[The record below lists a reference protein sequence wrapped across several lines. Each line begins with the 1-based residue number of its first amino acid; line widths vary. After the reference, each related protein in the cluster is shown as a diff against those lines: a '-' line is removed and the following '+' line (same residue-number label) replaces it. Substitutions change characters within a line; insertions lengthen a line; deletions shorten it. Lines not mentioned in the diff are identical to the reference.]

1 MLKMYNAEVLSKFPV
16 VQHFPFGLLFAWERD
31 PAAQQIQA
39 SVHTTSQPQST
50 APSPRA
56 QPGLRDPMAEP
67 GMTSSRGNAAPAS
80 GTAAPWAS
88 SRVPTRAPSAVPTGP
103 NQPTRAPWTSSTPLP
118 RPGNTT
124 TAPWSRQ
131 GGHATP
137 STARDAVPNTRA
149 PWAERG
155 PQS

>member
-16 VQHFPFGLLFAWERD
+16 VQHFPFGSLFAWEKD

-56 QPGLRDPMAEP
+56 QSGMRDPMAEP
-67 GMTSSRGNAAPAS
+67 GKIPGRAGMPPAS

-88 SRVPTRAPSAVPTGP
+88 SRVPLRAPVSAPSGP
-103 NQPTRAPWTSSTPLP
+103 NQPTRAPWTSSTPVP
-118 RPGNTT
+118 VPGGTT
-124 TAPWSRQ
+124 TAPWARP
-131 GGHATP
+131 GGNAAP
-137 STARDAVPNTRA
+137 SSARDAA
-149 PWAERG
+149 PSRP